1 MINVVKTIKDYCYYK
16 NKAKKCAYFLF
27 AYINRVIITCI
38 NIFVSFKHWTN
49 YIKKN
54 MLSLVIKTFL
64 YVVYI
69 NEYL

>member
-1 MINVVKTIKDYCYYK
+1 MKMINVVKTIKDYCYYK

-54 MLSLVIKTFL
+54 YVVIGNKNLSLCRI
-64 YVVYI
+64 YQ
-69 NEYL
+69 